1 MSGPYLRILCCL
13 LQVMAS
19 SRKLPPGSVRR
30 PGCQRPV
37 LTLGVAWRDL
47 SSTGGFMDGAL
58 PARREEKRRNSS
70 GSCWSIGKQT
80 VLHPGALAR
89 RRMTAASL
97 SPLVQLIYTVL
108 AKLE

>member
-1 MSGPYLRILCCL
+1 
-13 LQVMAS
+13 
-19 SRKLPPGSVRR
+19 
-30 PGCQRPV
+30 
-37 LTLGVAWRDL
+37 
-47 SSTGGFMDGAL
+47 MDGAL

-89 RRMTAASL
+89 RLMTAASL
-97 SPLVQLIYTVL
+97 SPLVQLISTVL